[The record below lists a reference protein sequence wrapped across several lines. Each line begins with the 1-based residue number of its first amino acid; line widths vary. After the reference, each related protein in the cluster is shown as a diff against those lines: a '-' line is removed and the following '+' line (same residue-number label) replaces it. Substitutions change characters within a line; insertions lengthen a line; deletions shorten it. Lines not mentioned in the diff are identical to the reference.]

1 MGVVIVVSHD
11 RYFLDRICNKIFS
24 FEDNGLIN
32 IYNGNYSDYLINKEI
47 KFLKAK
53 MEQDFRTENIK
64 KKEHIKNKD
73 ERPKFSFKEQKEFET
88 IYNDIEVVEMKICE
102 IEEEMNKNSS
112 NYGLLNQLDQEK
124 LNLEE
129 ELLLKYERQE
139 YLEGIAKKIEE
150 YNSNKS

>member
-1 MGVVIVVSHD
+1 MD
-11 RYFLDRICNKIFS
+11 QF
-24 FEDNGLIN
+24 IN
-32 IYNGNYSDYLINKEI
+32 SVKEY
-47 KFLKAK
+47 
-53 MEQDFRTENIK
+53 
-64 KKEHIKNKD
+64 IKNKD

-88 IYNDIEVVEMKICE
+88 IYNDIEVIEMKICE

>member
-1 MGVVIVVSHD
+1 
-11 RYFLDRICNKIFS
+11 
-24 FEDNGLIN
+24 
-32 IYNGNYSDYLINKEI
+32 
-47 KFLKAK
+47 
-53 MEQDFRTENIK
+53 
-64 KKEHIKNKD
+64 
-73 ERPKFSFKEQKEFET
+73 
-88 IYNDIEVVEMKICE
+88 MKICE

-139 YLEGIAKKIEE
+139 YLEGIAKKIDE

>member
-47 KFLKAK
+47 KFLKEK
-53 MEQDFRTENIK
+53 MEQDFKIENIK
-64 KKEHIKNKD
+64 KKEYIKNKD

-88 IYNDIEVVEMKICE
+88 IYNDIEVIEMKICE

-129 ELLLKYERQE
+129 ELLLKY
-139 YLEGIAKKIEE
+139 
-150 YNSNKS
+150 